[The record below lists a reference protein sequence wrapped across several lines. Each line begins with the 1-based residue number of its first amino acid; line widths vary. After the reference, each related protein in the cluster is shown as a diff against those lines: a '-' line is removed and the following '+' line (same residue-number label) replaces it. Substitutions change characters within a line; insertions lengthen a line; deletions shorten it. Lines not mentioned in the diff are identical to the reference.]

1 MALESQNFTFFFSIS
16 VLSTYV
22 PPDVRDIWEDRD
34 VAEAP
39 YTQASAEHKKA
50 PFLGS
55 TANLSQNE
63 QTPFIPM
70 ARVKIEIN

>member
-1 MALESQNFTFFFSIS
+1 M
-16 VLSTYV
+16 STYV
-22 PPDVRDIWEDRD
+22 PPDVRDIWEDKD

-70 ARVKIEIN
+70 D